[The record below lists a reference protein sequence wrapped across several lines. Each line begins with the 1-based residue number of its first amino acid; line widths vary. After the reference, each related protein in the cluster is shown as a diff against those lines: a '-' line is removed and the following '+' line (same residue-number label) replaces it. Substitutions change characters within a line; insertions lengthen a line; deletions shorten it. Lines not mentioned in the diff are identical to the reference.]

1 VVAFK
6 TISGLAPGQYDFA
19 NMTWWQIFM
28 LWLDINIALL
38 LLSLMRSA

>member
-1 VVAFK
+1 M
-6 TISGLAPGQYDFA
+6 TLA